1 MNKYQIILAS
11 KSPRRQQL
19 LQGIGINFVVKTKDV
34 DEQFPPELV
43 AQEIPLFLCQHKAAS
58 FENELQNAD
67 TIVVTADTIVWIEN
81 QVLNKPENFEEAEK
95 MLQLL
100 SGKTH
105 EVYTAVCIKSQS
117 KTRTF
122 YSTSSVT
129 FNLLSQK
136 EIEDYINVYTP
147 FDKAGSYGAQD
158 ALPIGYNPCS
168 KQEIEFLKSLN
179 KLELIENTVT
189 VPTKGER
196 IALINK
202 IEGSYFNVMGLPLVE
217 IYEEIQR
224 F

>member
-158 ALPIGYNPCS
+158 ALPFGYKPRR
-168 KQEIEFLKSLN
+168 LKLS
-179 KLELIENTVT
+179 V
-189 VPTKGER
+189 
-196 IALINK
+196 IAVD
-202 IEGSYFNVMGLPLVE
+202 SS
-217 IYEEIQR
+217 
-224 F
+224 